1 MRLEVPRIQ
10 SRSVWWINKYIKI
23 TCSQINSYHGYSRPI
38 TADSRLNH
46 ADSRPSSNQ
55 YQLKFV
61 GGLFGDYEIFWKL
74 IFRVR
79 VISAGTMCLQVA
91 GPCVV
96 VVPASPGLLVVV
108 VVVGPAVVV
117 VVVGPAVVVVVVG
130 PALVVV
136 VVGPAVVV
144 VVVDVVEA
152 GGQRRK
158 SLRPPVHDPT
168 LTLENLE
175 SPTPNTNWNKLQP
188 HNLSSWCVLKL
199 QTQDLKFWG

>member
-1 MRLEVPRIQ
+1 MKIYESSFFGSESSQLEP
-10 SRSVWWINKYIKI
+10 YA
-23 TCSQINSYHGYSRPI
+23 Y
-38 TADSRLNH
+38 
-46 ADSRPSSNQ
+46 
-55 YQLKFV
+55 KF
-61 GGLFGDYEIFWKL
+61 
-74 IFRVR
+74 
-79 VISAGTMCLQVA
+79 MCLQVA

-117 VVVGPAVVVVVVG
+117 VVVGPAV
-130 PALVVV
+130 VVV

-188 HNLSSWCVLKL
+188 HNLSS
-199 QTQDLKFWG
+199 